1 MSVLPFTVGDITKTY
16 EYVAFN
22 SLPPFPIFLE
32 IYSGYSRNISKLETK
47 LFSRIHNSGPHIWKT
62 IHFKVVVIQK
72 LDPKSIR
79 NRANSALEKIT
90 FFWRRVSFL
99 QILVLLILR
108 TFSVQR
114 LTSVGQNLVYFIGE
128 TMSVKISQNLAKF
141 IKCSV
146 V

>member
-1 MSVLPFTVGDITKTY
+1 MKNNTLQSCCYT
-16 EYVAFN
+16 
-22 SLPPFPIFLE
+22 
-32 IYSGYSRNISKLETK
+32 
-47 LFSRIHNSGPHIWKT
+47 
-62 IHFKVVVIQK
+62 K

-79 NRANSALEKIT
+79 NRANSALEKST